1 MNNMDAM
8 GFVWGIWSVPDGLL
22 PYVLRLRG
30 DYFVLSQSPR
40 WGPVATEGGCYWD
53 IAKAVFYCHPK
64 EVLIRKLIG
73 QILL

>member
-1 MNNMDAM
+1 M
-8 GFVWGIWSVPDGLL
+8 
-22 PYVLRLRG
+22 LRLRG

-64 EVLIRKLIG
+64 EVLISKLIG